1 MDAVHKTH
9 IKKKRKKLHE
19 IFLRS
24 GRHLASQ
31 LMPPDTKLT
40 SLKTIG
46 TVSVEQK
53 KKGKAECRI
62 HINSPTMPTMILYAA
77 KKFGIKIKNKY
88 MHLCG

>member
-1 MDAVHKTH
+1 MDAVHR
-9 IKKKRKKLHE
+9 KKKRKKKKLHE

-31 LMPPDTKLT
+31 LMPPDTKPT
-40 SLKTIG
+40 PLKTIG

-53 KKGKAECRI
+53 KKKGKTECRI
-62 HINSPTMPTMILYAA
+62 NMNSPTMILYAA
-77 KKFGIKIKNKY
+77 KNFGIKIKNKY